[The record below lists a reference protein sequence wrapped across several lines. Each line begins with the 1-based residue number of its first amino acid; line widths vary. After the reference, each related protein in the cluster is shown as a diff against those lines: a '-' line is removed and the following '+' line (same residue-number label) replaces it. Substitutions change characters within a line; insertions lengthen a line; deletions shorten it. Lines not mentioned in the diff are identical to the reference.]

1 MLSNERYSRAIRS
14 EGKLLPVPLNLQSSP
29 MIMVV
34 EDNADSRLMMKT
46 LLEMKGYRIIEA
58 GDGREAIEMAERE
71 RPHLIIMDLQ
81 LPHLHGF
88 AVTRHLR
95 QHAELG
101 LTPIIIISGH
111 DPLYHRPLALAA
123 GCNEYLHKPID
134 FDLLEKTLGRLLPP
148 V

>member
-1 MLSNERYSRAIRS
+1 MLNSERDSRAIYGAPKHS
-14 EGKLLPVPLNLQSSP
+14 PMLPNLQTSP
-29 MIMVV
+29 LIMVV

-58 GDGREAIEMAERE
+58 GDGREAIEVAERE

-81 LPHLHGF
+81 LPRLHGF

-134 FDLLEKTLGRLLPP
+134 FDLLEKTLGRLLPLI
-148 V
+148 